1 MKQFSILEI
10 VTLGVLSVFIITPL
24 YPPVPLAELI
34 DTPLGKLAVLV
45 ISLCLLSNVKP
56 VIGIVGLYAAFQLV
70 YRSSSHILPK
80 NNFAIPETRKE
91 FDKMASHNQFPV
103 TLEEE
108 VVQKRVPV
116 DNQSIKTIGES
127 YKPVYDSE
135 TLQPSNY

>member
-1 MKQFSILEI
+1 MKQLSILEI
-10 VTLGVLSVFIITPL
+10 VTLGILSIFIVTPL
-24 YPPVPLAELI
+24 YPPIILADLI
-34 DTPLGKLAVLV
+34 DTTLGKVSVLL
-45 ISLCLLSNVKP
+45 ISLLLLSNVKP
-56 VIGIVGLYAAFQLV
+56 VIGVVGLYAVFVLV

-91 FDKMASHNQFPV
+91 FDKMASHNQFPI

-116 DNQSIKTIGES
+116 ENQSIKTVGES

-135 TLQPSNY
+135 TLQPADF

>member
-1 MKQFSILEI
+1 MKQLSVLEI
-10 VTLGVLSVFIITPL
+10 VTLVVLSIFIIVPL
-24 YPPVPLAELI
+24 YPPVPLANLI
-34 DTPLGKLAVLV
+34 ESFLGKLAVLV
-45 ISLCLLSNVKP
+45 ISLLLLSNVKP
-56 VIGIVGLYAAFQLV
+56 VIGIVGLYAAFVLV
-70 YRSSSHILPK
+70 YRSSSHLLPK

>member
-1 MKQFSILEI
+1 MKEFSILEI
-10 VTLGVLSVFIITPL
+10 ITLGVLSIFIIIPL
-24 YPPVPLAELI
+24 YPPIPLAEQI
-34 DTPLGKLAVLV
+34 NTPLGNLAVLV
-45 ISLCLLSNVKP
+45 ISLALLSNVKP

-70 YRSSSHILPK
+70 YRSSSHIVPK

-108 VVQKRVPV
+108 VVQKRVPI
-116 DNQSIKTIGES
+116 NNESIQTIGES

-135 TLQPSNY
+135 TLQPSKY

>member
-1 MKQFSILEI
+1 MKQLSILEI
-10 VTLGVLSVFIITPL
+10 VTLGILSIFIVTPL
-24 YPPVPLAELI
+24 YPPIILADLI
-34 DTPLGKLAVLV
+34 DTTLGKVSVLL
-45 ISLCLLSNVKP
+45 ISLLLLSNVKP
-56 VIGIVGLYAAFQLV
+56 VIGIVGLYAVFVLV

-91 FDKMASHNQFPV
+91 FDKMASHNQFPI

-116 DNQSIKTIGES
+116 ENQSIKTVGES

-135 TLQPSNY
+135 TLQPADF

>member
-70 YRSSSHILPK
+70 YRSSSHILP
-80 NNFAIPETRKE
+80 
-91 FDKMASHNQFPV
+91 
-103 TLEEE
+103 
-108 VVQKRVPV
+108 
-116 DNQSIKTIGES
+116 
-127 YKPVYDSE
+127 
-135 TLQPSNY
+135 